1 MDTCTNISATITLYD
16 ESGLRVSSIDVSSII
31 QNGTDYSFDL
41 ESLSAPNKNAS
52 YYGELYLTDLAND
65 AVP

>member
-16 ESGLRVSSIDVSSII
+16 ETGLRVNSIDVSDII

-41 ESLSAPNKNAS
+41 ESLEAPNKNAS